1 MKFRV
6 YSWRQYENGMK
17 YYIIAGEASGDL
29 HASNLIRAIREQDPQ
44 AEIRAWGGD
53 LMEAAGAEV
62 VKHYR
67 DLAFM
72 GFVEVVSNIRTILG
86 NFKACKADILQFQP
100 DALILVD
107 YPGFNLRMAKWA
119 KAEAFKVFYYI
130 SPQLWAWHSSRVHGI
145 KKHIDRMFVILPFEE
160 EFYAGYDY
168 KVDFVGHPL
177 LDVVEDYQPKSD
189 LRTAFDLTDQDIIA
203 ILPGSRRQEISRM
216 LPTMLKMAAGF
227 PGYQF
232 VVAGA
237 PAIPTEFYEPF
248 LTEAADNVRL
258 ITGHTYDLLNEA
270 HSALVTSGTAT
281 LETGLFGVPQIV
293 CYRGSRLS
301 YLIARRLVNVKY
313 ISLVNLILDRPLLK
327 ELIQNEFQAR
337 ILQKEL
343 EKLLSDPEQ
352 QRLRTGYAD
361 LRDKLGHAGAAART
375 AKLILNSL
383 K

>member
-1 MKFRV
+1 
-6 YSWRQYENGMK
+6 MK

-29 HASNLIRAIREQDPQ
+29 HASNLIKAIRAQDPQ

-53 LMEAAGAEV
+53 LMEAAGATV

-72 GFVEVVSNIRTILG
+72 GFVEVALNIRTILG
-86 NFKACKADILQFQP
+86 NFKTCKADILEFKP

-119 KAEAFKVFYYI
+119 KAEQFKVFYYI

-145 KKHIDRMFVILPFEE
+145 KENIDRMFVILPFEQ

-168 KVDFVGHPL
+168 EVDFVGHPL
-177 LDVVEDYQPKSD
+177 LDVVEDYQPKLDLGKGYNLSD
-189 LRTAFDLTDQDIIA
+189 KKLIA

-216 LPTMLKMAAGF
+216 LPTMLEMAGAF
-227 PGYQF
+227 PDYQF

-237 PAIPTEFYEPF
+237 PSIPAEFYQPF
-248 LTEAADNVRL
+248 LSEASENVQL
-258 ITGHTYDLLNEA
+258 ISGHTYDLLNEA
-270 HSALVTSGTAT
+270 HAALVTSGTAT

-313 ISLVNLILDRPLLK
+313 ISLVNLILDRPLLR
-327 ELIQNEFQAR
+327 ELIQNDFQTR
-337 ILQKEL
+337 VLRKEL
-343 EKLLSDPEQ
+343 ERLLTPEEQ
-352 QRLRTGYAD
+352 NRLRAGYAD
-361 LRDKLGHAGAAART
+361 LRDKLGHSGAAERT
-375 AKLILNSL
+375 AKLIYSYVEN